1 MPHTVVLVRQVQVA
15 IGALPGEDDHA
26 DDAAG
31 AAVPLDGLAQ
41 GTLDEGHGVRLLHTL
56 LPVRVAV
63 AVDVGR
69 PGTADRVRLLVQR
82 AA

>member
-41 GTLDEGHGVRLLHTL
+41 GALDEVHRVLLRHAL

-63 AVDVGR
+63 PVDVRR
-69 PGTADRVRLLVQR
+69 PRAADRVRLLVQR